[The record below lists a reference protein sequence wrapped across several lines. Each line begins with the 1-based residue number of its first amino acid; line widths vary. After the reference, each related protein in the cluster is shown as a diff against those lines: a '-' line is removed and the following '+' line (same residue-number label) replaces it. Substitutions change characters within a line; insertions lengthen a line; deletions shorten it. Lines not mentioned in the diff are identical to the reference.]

1 MYKLR
6 KIAASIGI
14 AFVVSGPL
22 LFASPASA
30 DTVSGL
36 TQDVYTFSSEALPN
50 RVPYTLCN
58 SSVVPNLNFDVGGG
72 VVANCQEDFVLIHWY
87 GYITTPLQGEV
98 TFNSLADDGFYMTIG
113 DQVVIDNWWLKGC
126 GGGSGVATFEPGV
139 SQAIDVWWYEY
150 GGGACNYLYYQDPA
164 SGLTLVP
171 DSFFSTSAVTPA
183 PVTPEPPVVV
193 PPVDPVPVDPTP
205 VDPPV
210 DPTPVDPV
218 PVDPTPV
225 DPPVV
230 PPVDPTPVDP
240 PVVPPVDPVVPVPPI
255 DPVPIDPGPG
265 PAPET
270 TPPVETPVVSPVE
283 EPVAKPVEPE
293 VQTPVDETPEPPK
306 DPEVISLPADEI
318 DPATLTEAQV
328 EQLKEVAFEVLAT
341 AEPGSPEYQEALD
354 KLWVAA
360 EADDIELDPAIAAIP
375 VLGNVAAALTD
386 VINFAGNVGA
396 DMSPKVREDSKKIVV
411 SAVVAAGAAISAAS
425 GAATAAA
432 SAASSSAG
440 TSSRK
445 IK

>member
-1 MYKLR
+1 MQKLR

-30 DTVSGL
+30 DSVSGL
-36 TQDVYTFSSEALPN
+36 TQDVYTFSSEALPD

-87 GYITTPLQGEV
+87 GYITTPLEGEV
-98 TFNSLADDGFYMTIG
+98 TFTSWADDGFYMTIG

-126 GGGSGVATFEPGV
+126 GGGTGVATLQPGV

-150 GGGACNYLYYQDPA
+150 GGGACNYLFYRDS
-164 SGLTLVP
+164 SGIDTPVP
-171 DSFFSTSAVTPA
+171 DSFFSTSVVTPA
-183 PVTPEPPVVV
+183 PVEPEPPVVV
-193 PPVDPVPVDPTP
+193 PPVDPTP

-240 PVVPPVDPVVPVPPI
+240 TPVDPPVVPPVDPVIPVPPV

-270 TPPVETPVVSPVE
+270 TPPVEKPQTGPVE
-283 EPVAKPVEPE
+283 KPVAKPVEPE
-293 VQTPVDETPEPPK
+293 PQKPVVVTPEPPK
-306 DPEVISLPADEI
+306 EPEVTSLPANEI

-341 AEPGSPEYQEALD
+341 AEPGSPAYKEALD

-386 VINFAGNVGA
+386 VVNFAGNVGA
-396 DMSPKVREDSKKIVV
+396 DMSPKVREDSKKVVV